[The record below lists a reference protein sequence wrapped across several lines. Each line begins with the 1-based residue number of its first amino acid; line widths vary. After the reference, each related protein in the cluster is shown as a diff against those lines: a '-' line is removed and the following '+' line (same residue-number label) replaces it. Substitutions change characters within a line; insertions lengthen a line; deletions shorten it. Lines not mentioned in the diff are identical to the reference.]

1 MPLSLP
7 SGPRPKWP
15 PPGSSPASSPIPAIL
30 NASLLTQASCPLVY
44 QTKIGWSVEIE
55 FEFGPREI
63 AALQKVVEIGTD
75 DPLPLRRARRLPP
88 EMRDEFFASW
98 IFGVADVVEQFED
111 QRSQNRV
118 VVRIDQA
125 RQQRAPGK
133 FDHLRVARL
142 EARKRAFV
150 ADGKHLAVLDRDRR
164 GDWRARPR
172 ADRAAAQNEVGA
184 SVRCE
189 GRRGPDCGQRR
200 GRADRVGH
208 ESAPGGHARHPAQQ
222 AGHPAGM
229 ELIAEKELIE
239 TPATHREA
247 SQTRRRATAPP
258 SNGPIWIAK

>member
-55 FEFGPREI
+55 SSSARVRSP
-63 AALQKVVEIGTD
+63 
-75 DPLPLRRARRLPP
+75 PCRRLSKLEPTIHCP
-88 EMRDEFFASW
+88 FGVLAASRLRCAMSFSRSR